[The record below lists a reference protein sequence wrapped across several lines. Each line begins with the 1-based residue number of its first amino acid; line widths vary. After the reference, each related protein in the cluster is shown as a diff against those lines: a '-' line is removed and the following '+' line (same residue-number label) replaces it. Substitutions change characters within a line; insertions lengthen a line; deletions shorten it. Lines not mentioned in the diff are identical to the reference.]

1 MATKI
6 MREPWLWKR
15 FTSNAIEQ
23 YLGTPGEPIIDLRT
37 GVPSL
42 HICDGV
48 TPGGV
53 VMSMDV
59 SFEGIARPTII
70 SPLDGATGV
79 SIRPIITASSFNG
92 VLADGTQ
99 DTHVASIWNFY
110 GDANKTNLLFTS
122 GRTTTALTAFDVEGF
137 YAFAASTTVY
147 VEVIYE
153 GSTGGTATSPLTTF
167 TTTSI
172 APSTPS
178 VTGPTNGSTDVVLR
192 PTLSASAFAIENN
205 ETHSGTQF
213 QLATN
218 TGFTTGLVDS
228 GELGAV
234 SSWQPSSNLAEG
246 TQYYA
251 RVRYKDSTGDWSAWS
266 AYIGFKT
273 ETLIGVGTTLPD
285 GGIVFGQ
292 EGGDWLVV
300 APASQ
305 RTTKMWGLYGTDT
318 SLPNWT
324 TGSGTTT
331 TPTDP
336 NSSEYN
342 TDVLTS
348 PTYNSINDGQGSIGS
363 PAAEYC
369 RSLGYDLPNA
379 KDLQLI
385 YNNRAQI
392 DAADG
397 TGNLPTTYVWSS
409 TEYNSYNAWTLGFG
423 NGNWRNNRKYVSN
436 WVVPFRR
443 IPV

>member
-37 GVPSL
+37 GVPTL

-53 VMSMDV
+53 AMSMDV

-70 SPLDGATGV
+70 SPLNGATGV
-79 SIRPIITASSFNG
+79 TIRPIITASSFNG

-110 GDANKTNLLFTS
+110 GDVNKTNLLFTS
-122 GRTTTALTAFDVEGF
+122 GRTTTALTTFDVEGF
-137 YAFAASTTVY
+137 YAFAASTAVY

-205 ETHSGTQF
+205 EVHSGTQF

-218 TGFTTGLVDS
+218 TGFTTGLVNS

-305 RTTKMWGLYGTDT
+305 HQTKAWGLYGTDT
-318 SLPNWT
+318 SLPNV
-324 TGSGTTT
+324 GSGA
-331 TPTDP
+331 PPNDP

-342 TDVLTS
+342 TDVLVNN
-348 PTYNSINDGQGSIGS
+348 YNGAT
-363 PAAEYC
+363 AAEYC

-385 YNNRAQI
+385 YNNRTQI
-392 DAADG
+392 NAADA
-397 TGNLPTTYVWSS
+397 TGNLPTSYVWSS
-409 TEYNSYNAWTLGFG
+409 TESNSYSAWYLAFG
-423 NGNWRNNRKYVSN
+423 NGNWYSSSKGNSY